1 MIFELSV
8 SSVGS
13 LPKMSEKSLLFQN
26 TGPLLESGKRC
37 EILTLEVRSREVRGL
52 GYLLLPRAE
61 GCPQERA
68 ILVSSSL
75 LYRDLGKNG
84 SEENLGTC
92 NDKDLGASENRVV
105 PGGPEP
111 LPQVT

>member
-1 MIFELSV
+1 M
-8 SSVGS
+8 
-13 LPKMSEKSLLFQN
+13 
-26 TGPLLESGKRC
+26 LESGKRC

-61 GCPQERA
+61 GCPRERA

-84 SEENLGTC
+84 SEENVGPS
-92 NDKDLGASENRVV
+92 NDKDLGASENQVI
-105 PGGPEP
+105 PGGPGP
-111 LPQVT
+111 LSQVT